1 MSFSNKKKQKLFG
14 LINIIQDYLQGHADH
29 AFHLIK
35 SCINTI
41 GSYMGRIIMP
51 NTFENFATDYDE
63 AINKCIAFFI
73 GKDSL
78 SNVAKL
84 IRQLPAKTGGNGL
97 YSLALSS
104 KIGFAYSWMA
114 ARNLFGSGFW
124 HGIDIERKE
133 AVSAI
138 FPDSN
143 LTQNY
148 VITIKQRETF
158 ARLLKPVQEQIQNH
172 LKNVSQDLPG
182 YAWVKSVLDKEVEQ
196 FWINSIFTKVFG
208 PDGQSMTLSNENFI
222 IMWRYSLLDDFVPHV
237 PQQLLCSCTRVPA
250 NRIRDPL
257 NKYHAL
263 SCQQGD
269 QIHRHDDIAKTLEKV
284 VLFHGKDTIQ
294 SVYVPRMIG
303 ISRNNNTNCTFK
315 GDLALS
321 ITLMNGDI
329 GNFNIDISIVNQS
342 SKSNCSKS
350 IDSILKAR
358 EDLKE
363 SHYRQVINNA
373 GFDRLIPF
381 VISTSGALGNKAKNF
396 LSDVLIPKLDPLGEI
411 GFARKLMKS
420 IAFTLYNHICTETI
434 SYNRRINS
442 IALRNSAN

>member
-1 MSFSNKKKQKLFG
+1 M
-14 LINIIQDYLQGHADH
+14 
-29 AFHLIK
+29 
-35 SCINTI
+35 
-41 GSYMGRIIMP
+41 
-51 NTFENFATDYDE
+51 
-63 AINKCIAFFI
+63 
-73 GKDSL
+73 
-78 SNVAKL
+78 
-84 IRQLPAKTGGNGL
+84 
-97 YSLALSS
+97 
-104 KIGFAYSWMA
+104 
-114 ARNLFGSGFW
+114 
-124 HGIDIERKE
+124 
-133 AVSAI
+133 
-138 FPDSN
+138 
-143 LTQNY
+143 
-148 VITIKQRETF
+148 
-158 ARLLKPVQEQIQNH
+158 LKPIQEQIQNH

-363 SHYRQVINNA
+363 FHYRQVIHNA

-442 IALRNSAN
+442 IAALRNSLLINFICAIIFDYTYSELISISIYILSNLFVQYIINIFFIVIFYNNNLLSIVIK